1 MLEVE
6 DTEGHMEN
14 APLHSNQWSSSAQ
27 WHCGADLQICYE
39 SLHSLNRLLV
49 EAWTKWVY
57 SGQQNCLGQRSLLIV
72 FQNPSEDVQYHLC
85 ARGSLAAWGENL
97 ENDHPR
103 WMIVKSPNVGA
114 AACAPLVLC
123 LLDF

>member
-27 WHCGADLQICYE
+27 WHCGADLQMWYE

-49 EAWTKWVY
+49 EAGTKWVY

-72 FQNPSEDVQYHLC
+72 FQNPSGDAPHHLC
-85 ARGSLAAWGENL
+85 VCGSLVVCRENL

-103 WMIVKSPNVGA
+103 WTIVKSPNVGA
-114 AACAPLVLC
+114 AACAPLVFH